1 MSWRCFWKNIVKWKK
16 YWRIE
21 QSKNK
26 RQIKMTEIIK
36 DLATEKT
43 VNGIKIPKRP
53 KIKQGAF
60 QIYTGEGKGKSTASL
75 GLMLR
80 ALGSGMHVYYVRM
93 LKPRWKT
100 GELKLCPENFHPNLT
115 FRNVPHYWALCV
127 SKTIPEDVATMKVK
141 MKPEMEDLHEQVK
154 SGKYDLIIAD
164 EINYC
169 IFRGLL
175 SVEKA
180 IQIVEDRPKNV
191 ELVFTGRY
199 AHEELVERADLVTE
213 MKKIKHHFD
222 KGIRARIGIEF

>member
-1 MSWRCFWKNIVKWKK
+1 VKWKK

-199 AHEELVERADLVTE
+199 AHEELVERADMVTE

>member
-1 MSWRCFWKNIVKWKK
+1 
-16 YWRIE
+16 
-21 QSKNK
+21 
-26 RQIKMTEIIK
+26 MTEIIK
-36 DLATEKT
+36 NLKT
-43 VNGIKIPKRP
+43 DRTINGIHVPKRP
-53 KIKQGAF
+53 KIKHGAF

-80 ALGSGMHVYYVRM
+80 ALGSGLHVYYVRM

-127 SKTIPEDVATMKVK
+127 SKKIPVDVEMMKEK
-141 MKPEMEDLHEQVK
+141 MKPEMDDLHRKVI
-154 SGKYDLIIAD
+154 SGEYDLIIAD

-169 IFRGLL
+169 IFRELISL
-175 SVEKA
+175 DKA
-180 IQIVEDRPKNV
+180 IEIVNDRPKNV
-191 ELVFTGRY
+191 ELIFTGRH
-199 AHEELVERADLVTE
+199 AHKKLLDKADLVTE

>member
-16 YWRIE
+16 YWRIDK
-21 QSKNK
+21 SKNK

-36 DLATEKT
+36 DLVTEKT

-93 LKPRWKT
+93 LKPRWRT

-127 SKTIPEDVATMKVK
+127 SKTIPEDVETMTLK
-141 MKPEMEDLHEQVK
+141 MKPEMEDLHEIVK
-154 SGKYDLIIAD
+154 SGKYDMIIAD

-175 SVEKA
+175 TLEKA
-180 IQIVEDRPKNV
+180 IQIVEDRPKHV
-191 ELVFTGRY
+191 ELVFTGRH
-199 AHEELVERADLVTE
+199 AHHELVERADLVTE

>member
-1 MSWRCFWKNIVKWKK
+1 MS
-16 YWRIE
+16 E
-21 QSKNK
+21 QK
-26 RQIKMTEIIK
+26 K
-36 DLATEKT
+36 DLKT
-43 VNGIKIPKRP
+43 VKIVNGIHIPKRP
-53 KIKQGAF
+53 KIKHGSF

-80 ALGSGMHVYYVRM
+80 SLGSGLHVYYVRM

-127 SKTIPEDVATMKVK
+127 SKTIPIDVEK
-141 MKPEMEDLHEQVK
+141 MKEKMRPEMDDLHEKVK
-154 SGKYDLIIAD
+154 SGAFDLIIAD

-169 IFRGLL
+169 IFRGLISL
-175 SVEKA
+175 EKA
-180 IQIVEDRPKNV
+180 IEIVSDRPKNV

-199 AHEELVERADLVTE
+199 AHDKLIDQADLVTE

>member
-154 SGKYDLIIAD
+154 SRKYDLIIAD

-199 AHEELVERADLVTE
+199 AHEELVERADMVTE

>member
-21 QSKNK
+21 QSKNI

-36 DLATEKT
+36 DLVTEKT

-127 SKTIPEDVATMKVK
+127 SKTIPEDVETMKEK
-141 MKPEMEDLHEQVK
+141 MKPEMDDLHEKVK

-180 IQIVEDRPKNV
+180 IEIVEERPKNV